1 MMQDTVEIVDTGA
14 VRQAFGRF
22 ATGVTVVTTL
32 GTDGIP
38 YGAMVTAFVAV
49 SMDPPLA
56 QITLTRSS
64 RAAKQLD
71 GSAFAINVLSADQL
85 EVARHF
91 AGLPGGRP
99 PVWELRGGVPVL
111 QGNAATLECRAW
123 NSYDGGDHNIVVG
136 EVQSVALGTA
146 EPLLFL
152 DGRFC
157 RVGEELRTK
166 PAHQAGDTW
175 FEGVKAFRPFGSQ
188 GR

>member
-1 MMQDTVEIVDTGA
+1 MMQETVELVDPGA

-32 GTDGIP
+32 GSDGIP
-38 YGAMVTAFVAV
+38 YGAMVTAFVALSV
-49 SMDPPLA
+49 DPPLA

-64 RAAKQLD
+64 RAAKHLD

-85 EVARHF
+85 ELAGHF

-99 PVWELRGGVPVL
+99 PVWELRGGIPVL
-111 QGNAATLECRAW
+111 LGNAATLECRAW

-152 DGRFC
+152 DGCFH
-157 RVGEELRTK
+157 RVGEELGSK
-166 PAHQAGDTW
+166 PAYQAGGRW
-175 FEGVKAFRPFGSQ
+175 FEGVKAFHPFGSQ
-188 GR
+188 VR